1 MATVKGRGVRVEIA
15 ATYGSAKTVTAV
27 TQASPGVA
35 TSTAHGMSNDTVGYF
50 SGVSG
55 MVQLEDQACRVKGV
69 ATDTFQLQGL
79 NTSGYSEWTTPNGT
93 FTPVATWQTLGE
105 STSYSLGGGASEKLD
120 VTTLLDTVR
129 KEEIGLLPV
138 QSVTI
143 NVLAQDTPSAAMLL
157 LESAVQTQGKV
168 TVRITLPNGAVRVF
182 RAEPSTPGED
192 VQQGAVGT
200 GSLEMAVKGFIL
212 KLAA

>member
-1 MATVKGRGVRVEIA
+1 MANVKGRGVRVEIA
-15 ATYGSAKTVTAV
+15 ATYATPLTVTAI
-27 TQASPGVA
+27 TLASPGVA
-35 TSTAHGMSNDTVGYF
+35 TSAAHGMANDTVGYF
-50 SGVSG
+50 SSVTG
-55 MVQLEDQACRVKGV
+55 MVQLEDQAARVKNQ
-69 ATDTFQLQGL
+69 ATNTFELQGL
-79 NTSGYSEWTTPNGT
+79 NTSGYSAFTAGN
-93 FTPVATWQTLGE
+93 FTPVATWSTLAE

-138 QSVTI
+138 QSVSM
-143 NVLAQDTPSAAMLL
+143 NVIAQDTPSPAMLL
-157 LESAVQTQGKV
+157 LEAAVQTQGKV

-192 VQQGAVGT
+192 VQQGAIGT
-200 GSLEMAVKGFIL
+200 GSLEMAVKGFVL